1 VDRLPA
7 ERKQPEA
14 LADRDATPRTLGDLL
29 RTEARYAVLDEQ
41 AWRSLVRSI
50 ADGDQHALHTL
61 YETTHRLVFTLA
73 MRIVRSRETAEE
85 VTIDVFY
92 DVWRRAATYDPA
104 NGSVVGW
111 IMNQARSR
119 AIDRFR
125 LEHRKKR
132 VSDRVD
138 DVNTVI
144 APRDP
149 RARVVEQDDE
159 RRLYEAL
166 QVLTAEERQAI
177 GTAFFRE
184 MSYSETAALLNQP
197 LGTVKTRIRSGL
209 EKLRQALVTT
219 VRDR

>member
-1 VDRLPA
+1 
-7 ERKQPEA
+7 
-14 LADRDATPRTLGDLL
+14 
-29 RTEARYAVLDEQ
+29 
-41 AWRSLVRSI
+41 
-50 ADGDQHALHTL
+50 
-61 YETTHRLVFTLA
+61 
-73 MRIVRSRETAEE
+73 
-85 VTIDVFY
+85 VFY

-144 APRDP
+144 PPRDP
-149 RARVVEQDDE
+149 RARAVEQDDE